1 MKLLRLHIENF
12 GTLAD
17 YDLDLREGLNLLYQP
32 NGWGKSTLAVFI
44 KAMLYGL
51 PTSSKR
57 SLDENERKKY
67 TPWQGGVYGGSLEF
81 VCQKGAFRVER
92 FFAAKESG
100 DTFALYDLATN
111 LPSNAFSASLGEE
124 LFGVDADGFER
135 TTYLSQRE
143 TGPVGGNNS
152 ISAKLGNLLDDVD
165 DIGSFDEALEALEK
179 RRRFYVMTGNRG
191 AIAEAE
197 QEKLEK
203 THEAERL
210 SRVREALQAQEE
222 ERRELADELGA
233 RQKLLAATQEQLRE
247 IGALR
252 ERAAQIEHKNRMMEE
267 LAELTQQKKTIKEA
281 FGGLIPTA
289 SEYAEANRVYEELK
303 STHARLGAIPTVSPD
318 AETLADLRRK
328 YPRGVPA
335 RERIDK
341 LSAANA
347 QLRALRER
355 RSVLQGAQTAD
366 PSDVRFAKGIPAD
379 ARIEAG
385 FTRLGEAKKHQQN
398 AVSYEERLR
407 AIPAKKPVLPLSI
420 AAIAVGAVGL
430 ILAFL
435 PALGG
440 ARIALGLVGA
450 LFLLAGAILL
460 PTTLRRNKQRVT
472 DVARLERAIAK
483 NRAAE
488 TAALQEV
495 AAFLNEYGMSPA
507 EDPDRALAELRV
519 LATQYRATLRQ
530 RERIAAELVE
540 VDKRYDAFLEYLR
553 ASFPSTPRK
562 EDYQEELDTL
572 LQESTLLARLEADE
586 LRRIND
592 RATAEQAIKDL
603 QEQLLPFLRR
613 YDPQGK
619 LRAGDCLAAISEQMA
634 EHHRVSADLQRK
646 ERQLRQFMQEKKLDG
661 NSVAVTTEEID
672 RTRADEIR
680 LQKEI
685 AALQEKQ
692 ANLTGAIDRLETEVD
707 RLPAVNEQIRE
718 LTDRI
723 SRYKE
728 NSATISATEK
738 FLSEAKVA
746 LSTRY
751 LGGMQESFDKF
762 MAHLLG
768 DSAPESALD
777 ASFEVRLREKGQSR
791 TMESFSRGWRD
802 TVRFC
807 LRLALSDAL
816 YAEGEKPFLLL
827 DDPFVNLDEQRLA
840 AARKLLSALS
850 NDYQILY
857 MMCHFDHK

>member
-17 YDLDLREGLNLLYQP
+17 FDLDLRDGLNLLYQP

-51 PTSSKR
+51 PTTAKR
-57 SLDENERKKY
+57 SLDENERRKY

-81 VCQKGAFRVER
+81 VCAKGAFRVER

-100 DTFALYDLATN
+100 DSFALFDLSTN
-111 LPSNAFSASLGEE
+111 LPSTAFSASLGEE
-124 LFGVDADGFER
+124 LFGIDADGFER
-135 TTYLSQRE
+135 TTYLSQRDV
-143 TGPVGGNNS
+143 GSAGGNNS

-165 DIGSFDEALEALEK
+165 DIGSFDEAIEALEK

-191 AIAEAE
+191 AIADAE
-197 QEKLEK
+197 QEKLDK
-203 THEAERL
+203 TRELERL
-210 SRVREALQAQEE
+210 TRVREALQAQKEE
-222 ERRELADELGA
+222 GRALADELSA
-233 RQKLLAATQEQLRE
+233 KQKLLEATRESLRE

-267 LAELTQQKKTIKEA
+267 LAELSQQKKVIKEA

-318 AETLADLRRK
+318 ADALTDLRRK

-341 LSAANA
+341 ISAANA
-347 QLRALRER
+347 QLRSLRER
-355 RSVLQGAQTAD
+355 RAVLQSAQTTD
-366 PSDVRFAKGIPAD
+366 PSDRRFAKGLPAD

-385 FTRLGEAKKHQQN
+385 FNRLNEAKKHRQN
-398 AVSYEERLR
+398 TVSFEERLR
-407 AIPAKKPVLPLSI
+407 AIPEKKPWLPISI
-420 AAIAVGAVGL
+420 GALLLGAVGL
-430 ILAFL
+430 ILAFI

-440 ARIALGLVGA
+440 ARLALGLVGA
-450 LFLLAGAILL
+450 LFLVAGAILL
-460 PTTLRRNKQRVT
+460 PATLRRNKQREA

-488 TAALQEV
+488 TAAMQEV
-495 AAFLNEYGMSPA
+495 SAFLSEYEMSPD
-507 EDPDRALAELRV
+507 EDPERALTELR
-519 LATQYRATLRQ
+519 LLTTQYRATLRQ
-530 RERIAAELVE
+530 RERIASELAEVE
-540 VDKRYDAFLEYLR
+540 TRYEAFLEYLR

-562 EDYQEELDTL
+562 EDYQEEIDTL
-572 LQESTLLARLEADE
+572 LQEATLLSRLEADE
-586 LRRIND
+586 QKRIND
-592 RATAEQAIKDL
+592 RRNAEYSIAAL

-619 LRAGDCLAAISEQMA
+619 LRAGECLSAISEQMA

-661 NSVAVTTEEID
+661 QAVAVTTEEID
-672 RTRADEIR
+672 RVRNDEIR
-680 LQKEI
+680 LQREI
-685 AALQEKQ
+685 SALQEKQ
-692 ANLTGAIDRLETEVD
+692 AALKGAIDRLETEVD
-707 RLPAVNEQIRE
+707 RLPELGEQITE
-718 LTDRI
+718 LGERI
-723 SRYKE
+723 LRYKE
-728 NSATISATEK
+728 NSATIAATEK
-738 FLSEAKVA
+738 FLEEAKVA

-751 LGGMQESFDKF
+751 LDGMQESFRKF
-762 MAHLLG
+762 MTYLLG
-768 DSAPESALD
+768 ENAPESSLD
-777 ASFEVRLREKGQSR
+777 TSFEVRLREKGQSR

-816 YAEGEKPFLLL
+816 YADGEKPFLLL

-857 MMCHFDHK
+857 MMCHADRK